1 MSRILKVSQSNY
13 HIQVADGGTITLNT
27 GVESGTVVVTGN
39 LTVLGNTT
47 SVETT
52 NLQIEDNII
61 LLNRGEAGP
70 AGVSEGTSGIQI
82 QRSAG
87 SESTEFPDAL
97 LVFDESAS
105 HYNTASNENTLGT
118 FVFKTTDDIL
128 SGIQVSSVGPVTGQ
142 DLAFDL
148 QDDPTAVIRITNA
161 SNYEN
166 RLFPV
171 DDPAGDNII
180 ANRKF
185 VTDYVLADVSGTAV
199 VDKIYTST
207 DLLDPATAFTIVE
220 TTTSNIRF
228 SVRNL
233 GDPAVSLRATITG
246 TGLNV
251 DNVNIYQNTVRNT
264 SAADLVI
271 TAQTNYVEVDSVLKL
286 DDQVSFESPVLGKTK
301 LYSRSNL
308 TSLAQTP
315 GRSGIFFSNNI
326 ASDELVAKK
335 RALLWSILF

>member
-1 MSRILKVSQSNY
+1 MSRILKVSQNNY
-13 HIQVADGGTITLNT
+13 HIQVTEGGTITLNT
-27 GVESGTVVVTGN
+27 GTETGTVVVTGN

-87 SESTEFPDAL
+87 SESTEFPDAQ
-97 LVFDESAS
+97 LVFDESVS
-105 HYNTASNENTLGT
+105 HYDPVANDSILGT
-118 FVFKTTDDIL
+118 FVFKTADDVL
-128 SGIQVSSVGPVTGQ
+128 SGIQVASIGTATGS
-142 DLAFDL
+142 DIAFDL
-148 QDDPTAVIRITNA
+148 QNDTSAVLKIVNA
-161 SNYEN
+161 TGYEN

-171 DDPAGDNII
+171 EDPTGDNYL
-180 ANRKF
+180 ATRKF

-199 VDKIYTST
+199 VDKIYTAT
-207 DLLDPATAFTIVE
+207 DFLDPDTAFTIVE
-220 TTTSNIRF
+220 TTNTNIKF

-233 GDPAVSLRATITG
+233 GDPAVSLRATIAS
-246 TGLNV
+246 TGLSV
-251 DNVNIYQNTVRNT
+251 DNVNIYQNTIRNT
-264 SAADLVI
+264 TAADLVI

-286 DDQVSFESPVLGKTK
+286 DDQIAFESPSAGRTK

-308 TSLAQTP
+308 TSLAQTA
-315 GRSGIFFSNNI
+315 GRTGIFFSNNI